1 MDKKII
7 KALYGVVAKDEV
19 YKNMGG
25 VHFEVDRC
33 IATDTR
39 ILVIYHEG
47 SEKHQGKTLSATG
60 EPITGKKF
68 PDVKRVI
75 PKKLINPVE
84 LDFGQLQRACAWW
97 GRQSEHNSEDK
108 VVIRGTCLNINY
120 LQKLLSFFVM
130 TCETRVMKMYL
141 NADNTRPVVA
151 VSDTFTALLMPCT
164 YTEDEVDEP
173 RVEVTAPVVVSYE
186 NLINTYALESAKPK
200 EKKPDAMDWL

>member
-75 PKKLINPVE
+75 PKKLINLVE

-173 RVEVTAPVVVSYE
+173 RVDMTAPVVVSYE